1 MAKIEKVY
9 DKLKIILEKDNR
21 YVINAYQFVFEALSY
36 TAKYLGKDVDSANEE
51 ERHIDGRQ
59 LLEGIRKYAL
69 DEYGFMTL
77 TVFNIWGIKSDTDFG
92 EIVFNLVEN
101 GLMGKTGKDSRDDFK
116 NVYDFHQVFND
127 DFKFENTFDIK
138 MEWDFAGKVKIK

>member
-36 TAKYLGKDVDSANEE
+36 TAKYLGKDVDSANDE

-101 GLMGKTGKDSRDDFK
+101 GLMGKTEKDSRDDFK
-116 NVYDFHQVFND
+116 NVYDFHRVFND